1 LGLLFAFS
9 AIAATGRIAADPTLA
24 ADPAVAAVPLVASDT
39 ALPPN
44 AALPANPVV
53 AAHPTLAITYGP
65 TRSVH
70 FALNRKNLGVY
81 LQPIIYYSSDDARN
95 RIEYGGR
102 LGIQA
107 GYTAFAYRQFEC
119 RLIGGMGW
127 HWASMLYQV
136 IHQDQVLEE
145 FEDRQWAAEL
155 WMQPEFRFYERF
167 GMVLQAQIVRYLS
180 EDRDTGPDRQ
190 TAQFETPD
198 LSLGELRIGLRYYLP
213 LGR

>member
-9 AIAATGRIAADPTLA
+9 AIVTIGEVAADPTVV
-24 ADPAVAAVPLVASDT
+24 ADPAVAAVPAVASNS
-39 ALPPN
+39 AAPPN
-44 AALPANPVV
+44 SVV

-107 GYTAFAYRQFEC
+107 GYTAFAYRQLEC

-127 HWASMLYQV
+127 HWVTMLDQF
-136 IHQDQVLEE
+136 IHQDQVVEE

-167 GMVLQAQIVRYLS
+167 GMVLQAQIVRYLF

-190 TAQFETPD
+190 TVQFETPD